1 MKMSDNFT
9 MDPSAGLPPG
19 EFENPKT
26 FDVPA
31 PAADFFASLD
41 SLRVASVGMEEQS
54 LVEAVLSRVPVRKPS
69 KEWFFRI
76 HPEYSLDSL
85 VLELKE
91 DGETLLLAPAIRG
104 ALLEE
109 KCASI
114 RTLRLGVN
122 RQGTPFIWP
131 VRQPTEGRRDS
142 WATSSLDAIQLA
154 ETCWTRMQADTS
166 LGAYRLTKAKVD
178 DVPRWP
184 KEPFNELLRVA
195 FNGAVVDSLDHPA
208 LKKLRGEV

>member
-1 MKMSDNFT
+1 M
-9 MDPSAGLPPG
+9 
-19 EFENPKT
+19 
-26 FDVPA
+26 
-31 PAADFFASLD
+31 
-41 SLRVASVGMEEQS
+41 
-54 LVEAVLSRVPVRKPS
+54 PVRKPA

-76 HPEYSLDSL
+76 HPEYSLDSF

-91 DGETLLLAPAIRG
+91 DGETLLLDPAMRR

-109 KCASI
+109 KCACI

-131 VRQPTEGRRDS
+131 VRQPTGAGRDP
-142 WATSSLDAIQLA
+142 WATSSLDAIHLA
-154 ETCWTRMQADTS
+154 ETRWTRMQADMS
-166 LGAYRLTKAKVD
+166 LGAYRIMEGKVY

-195 FNGAVVDSLDHPA
+195 FKGAVVDSLDHPV
-208 LKKLRGEV
+208 LRKLRGEV